1 MDLRTAAQKTAL
13 GLSLSLLMAP
23 VALAQY
29 GSAQYGAAQGGGV
42 VQAGGPA
49 YPHGATPSSPLAGG
63 PAAAQG
69 GDFVDIHGRSIVMPV
84 QYTASVPSGMG
95 AYGDPMA
102 IDFGGYGV
110 DQVGPHYFDVSV
122 ESVSLVE
129 EELFTE
135 LGGFGGLLGDASG
148 SFLRPNSFDDDL
160 ETGFRAT
167 ARVDVG
173 PLSVVE
179 ATYLGVYDFGFDE
192 TVFSSDVAPMGA
204 PFALFSPFNDFG
216 TGTPL
221 VGIDEGGSYNLSYE
235 SELQSAEISYRHYW
249 VGDNPRVTGTILLG
263 FRYIRLSE
271 DFSFNTVSVVGAG
284 TGTSTRLWDA
294 GNDMLGVQTGGDTW
308 IGLRQGLRLGV
319 ESKVGLYNN
328 RFNFRHVGDFPGTLA
343 APLPGAPDDF
353 DVAINGD
360 DVAFAADAK
369 LMMVAD
375 IWPSFSLKLGYE
387 VLYMNSLAT
396 AANNVDFTNISATS
410 VSTTADALFH
420 GFNGGFEYVW

>member
-23 VALAQY
+23 VAF
-29 GSAQYGAAQGGGV
+29 AQYGAAPGGGV

-49 YPHGATPSSPLAGG
+49 YPNGATPSSPLAGG

-69 GDFVDIHGRSIVMPV
+69 GDFVDIHGNAIVMPV
-84 QYTASVPSGMG
+84 QYAAAVPSGMG

-102 IDFGGYGV
+102 VNFGGYGV
-110 DQVGPHYFDVSV
+110 DQVGPHYFDVAV

-129 EELFTE
+129 EEIFTE
-135 LGGFGGLLGDASG
+135 LGGFGGLLGDPVG
-148 SFLRPNSFDDDL
+148 TFLIPNSFDDDL
-160 ETGFRAT
+160 TTGFRAT

-179 ATYLGVYDFGFDE
+179 ATYLGLYDFGFNE
-192 TVFSSDVAPMGA
+192 SVFSTDVAPMAA
-204 PFALFSPFNDFG
+204 PFALFSPFNEFG
-216 TGTPL
+216 TGVPL
-221 VGIDEGGSYNLSYE
+221 VGIDEGSSYNLAYS
-235 SELQSAEISYRHYW
+235 SEMQSAEISYRHYW
-249 VGDNPRVTGTILLG
+249 VGNNPRITGTVLLG
-263 FRYIRLSE
+263 FRYLRLTE
-271 DFSFNTVSVVGAG
+271 DFAFNTVAVVGPG
-284 TGTSTRLWDA
+284 TGTSTRVWDA

-319 ESKVGLYNN
+319 ESKVGIYNN
-328 RFNFRHVGDFPGTLA
+328 RFNFRHFGDFPEAT
-343 APLPGAPDDF
+343 GAPADF
-353 DVAINGD
+353 DVAVNGD

-375 IWPSFSLKLGYE
+375 ISSSFSLRLGYE

-396 AANNVDFTNISATS
+396 AANSVDFTNIASTT
-410 VSTTADALFH
+410 VSTTADALYH